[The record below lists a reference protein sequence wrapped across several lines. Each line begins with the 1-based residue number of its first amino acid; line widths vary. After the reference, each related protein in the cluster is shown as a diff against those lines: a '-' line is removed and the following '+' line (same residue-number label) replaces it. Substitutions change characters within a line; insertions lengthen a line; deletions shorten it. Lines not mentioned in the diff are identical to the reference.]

1 MRNGQSLA
9 EACRNAGIKQSTF
22 KREFNGI
29 EKSDHEPTGRV
40 TVEEIDY
47 CRGDVRSTLSA
58 LNPMKKEFDLHPI
71 DLLPDK
77 AYSTASLAK
86 AYLEAMDIV
95 LPKKKFK
102 VPKRTLG
109 IAMQCYY
116 GGRAECRIRRYVVP
130 VVHTDFTSQY
140 PTVNALLGNW
150 RTLIGESVDFE
161 KCIKEVEGLLH
172 HATLDAVF
180 TRKFWR
186 RLCFF
191 ALIQPDKDILPVRT
205 LYNGRSKTIGSNS
218 IVDPEI

>member
-1 MRNGQSLA
+1 MANEGRFLDLRTLGAALRDESFSLRRL
-9 EACRNAGIKQSTF
+9 C
-22 KREFNGI
+22 REFNGV
-29 EKSDHEPTGRV
+29 EKIDHEPTGRV
-40 TVEEIDY
+40 TEDEIDY

-71 DLLPDK
+71 DLLPDR

-86 AYLEAMDIV
+86 SYLEAMGIA
-95 LPKKKFK
+95 LPKEKFK

-109 IAMQCYY
+109 IAMQGYY
-116 GGRAECRIRRYVVP
+116 GGRAECRIRRSVVP

-150 RTLIGESVDFE
+150 RTLIGERVEFE
-161 KCIKEVEGLLH
+161 ECTKEVEGLLH
-172 HATLDAVF
+172 HASLDSAF

-205 LYNGRSKTIGSNS
+205 L
-218 IVDPEI
+218 